1 MIFVDTSALY
11 ALLDETDPRHEDA
24 ASTLKA
30 VEAAGAGTSNYVAVE
45 SAALVER
52 RLGRRATMVLFDLL
66 SPMEIVWVDEPV
78 HRAATAAFLQRG
90 ADGPSLVDCASFEVM
105 RLRGID
111 TAFAFDRHFADA
123 GFELAD

>member
-66 SPMEIVWVDEPV
+66 SPMEIVWVDEPF